1 MSDVQPEAQ
10 TEAQPENLAAAVPET
25 RYGSPVT
32 RSRGQVVVHPSRADY
47 VKVVTALKKEGF
59 NMCADLCAVDYLT
72 AAASRELPVAA
83 ERFEVVVNLTNLS
96 TAERIRVRVQLPGSD
111 VTVASLYDVY
121 PGTEAME
128 REAFDLLGVD
138 FTGHPDLTRILL
150 PEDWIGHPLRK
161 DEAAGRIPVQFKKT
175 AVLDQPNKQEATR

>member
-1 MSDVQPEAQ
+1 MSDVQPETQPEAQ
-10 TEAQPENLAAAVPET
+10 TEAAPEPET
-25 RYGSPVT
+25 RYGSPVS
-32 RSRGQVVVHPSRADY
+32 RSRGQIVVHPTRAEY
-47 VKVVTALKKEGF
+47 IKVVTALKKEGF

-72 AAASRELPVAA
+72 ASAAREIPVAP

-96 TAERIRVRVQLPGSD
+96 TAERIRVRVQIPGTD

-138 FTGHPDLTRILL
+138 FIGHPDLTRILL

-175 AVLDQPNKQEATR
+175 GVLDKPAALENTAK